1 MQMKFSTEMHE
12 YVLFIYSVITLSK
25 MFKKKKIFLLTWND
39 NLKNDQ
45 NLCWS

>member
-12 YVLFIYSVITLSK
+12 YVLFIYSIITT
-25 MFKKKKIFLLTWND
+25 FKKKNFSLLTWND